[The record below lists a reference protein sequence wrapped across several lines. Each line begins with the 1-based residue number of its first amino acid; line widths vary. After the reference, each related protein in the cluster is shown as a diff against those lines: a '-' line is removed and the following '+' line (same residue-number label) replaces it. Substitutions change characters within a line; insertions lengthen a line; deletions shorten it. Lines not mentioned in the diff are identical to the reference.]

1 MNVKTFSYKKSNG
14 ERSQRKVVVT
24 EDNSDHVIG
33 IDYSHLSA
41 SKQSALNRI
50 VREDDNLD
58 VTNFSGAIRRFQ
70 KNGMTKIKDVT
81 L

>member
-1 MNVKTFSYKKSNG
+1 MNVKTFNYKKSNG
-14 ERSQRKVVVT
+14 EKSQRKVVVT

-41 SKQSALNRI
+41 SKQSKLNRI
-50 VREDDNLD
+50 VRENDSLD
-58 VTNFSGAIRRFQ
+58 MSDFSCAIRRFQ
-70 KNGMTKIKDVT
+70 KNSMTKIKDAT